1 MNEHSDQQSNVH
13 ISGQF
18 FARLNETIA
27 ELQLAGRDIIRL
39 DIGSPDMPPPEAVI
53 GTLARSAAVPSHH
66 GYQAHNATGKLRAA
80 WADFYNQNYSVELD
94 PDREVLPLIGSKEG
108 IFHILQAALE
118 PGDTVIIP
126 DPGYLTYGQGAKFAK
141 AKPFTLQLRP
151 ENDYLPDFAEI
162 PAEVARQAK
171 MMWLNYP
178 NNPTGATATRTN
190 LEQAVDF
197 AREHDLLLC
206 HDAAYSQVTYEGY
219 KAPSVLQ
226 VPRSIDVTIEFNS
239 LSKSYNMAGW
249 RSGVAVG
256 QQEALR
262 ALYALKTNTDSGHFR
277 PILDAAV
284 QALKT
289 DSAWIRERNA
299 VYQKRRDLVVKAF
312 TAIGVE
318 LPKPKGAIYIWFPV
332 PSKMSAETFVGSLLE
347 HYQVSLTPGTVFGT
361 GGEGY
366 VRLSYTIQEE
376 PLSEAMQRITEFY
389 GSI

>member
-1 MNEHSDQQSNVH
+1 MNIHSDQQSNVH
-13 ISGQF
+13 NSGQF
-18 FARLNETIA
+18 FAKLNETIA
-27 ELQLAGRDIIRL
+27 TLQLAGKDILRL
-39 DIGSPDMPPPEAVI
+39 DVGSPDMPPPKAVI
-53 GTLARSAAVPSHH
+53 DTLSRSAAVSSHH
-66 GYQAHNATGKLRAA
+66 GYQAHNATRTLRTA
-80 WADFYNQNYSVELD
+80 WAGFYRQNHNVELD

-108 IFHILQAALE
+108 IFHILQTALE

-126 DPGYLTYGQGAKFAK
+126 DPGYLTYRQGAIFAK
-141 AKPFTLQLRP
+141 AKPYALRLRP
-151 ENDYLPDFAEI
+151 ENNYLPDFAEI
-162 PAEVARQAK
+162 PAEVAHQAK

-206 HDAAYSQVTYEGY
+206 HDAAYSQVTYDGY
-219 KAPSVLQ
+219 DAPSVLQ
-226 VPRSIDVTIEFNS
+226 VPGSIDHAIEFNS
-239 LSKSYNMAGW
+239 LSKSFNMAGW

-256 QQEALR
+256 QQKALR

-289 DSAWIRERNA
+289 DPAWIHKRNT
-299 VYQKRRDLVVKAF
+299 VYQKRRDLVVNAF
-312 TAIGVE
+312 YAIGVKI
-318 LPKPKGAIYIWFPV
+318 PKPKGAIYIWFPV
-332 PSKMSAETFVGSLLE
+332 PPKMSAESFVGSLLE
-347 HYQVSLTPGTVFGT
+347 HYQVSLTPGTVFGP

-376 PLSEAMQRITEFY
+376 SLSEAMQRITKY
-389 GSI
+389 YISI